1 MDAVVLDILLT
12 ARGVTWVRY
21 ENDETTDGGVTNER
35 IMVDYVHW
43 EDFAHAPERHW
54 ADVERRG
61 WVARRTLLTRAE
73 GRKRFGPE
81 FSKVPMSTPSRTSET
96 LSQNERD
103 GSTDKYAE
111 VWEIW
116 DMVSKKR
123 IFVSKGAEDVLESS
137 DPQYRLEK
145 FLSLPTTRLRH
156 VDQ

>member
-1 MDAVVLDILLT
+1 M
-12 ARGVTWVRY
+12 AR
-21 ENDETTDGGVTNER
+21 
-35 IMVDYVHW
+35 
-43 EDFAHAPERHW
+43 
-54 ADVERRG
+54 
-61 WVARRTLLTRAE
+61 
-73 GRKRFGPE
+73 E

-145 FLSLPTTRLRH
+145 FFPCPRPAYGTL
-156 VDQ
+156 DQ